1 MLAPDWSLCLWGMCW
16 RTVTPWRLNI
26 RGRWGWLRR
35 CACVCDCCVIAGY
48 MCSDDRWDVCVC
60 VCCSEQM
67 GGEKSF
73 SVVFITAGLDVL
85 KQMKRLWV
93 VCVVFFFVPP
103 PPTSSWCNSCFSL
116 SHHHLLLVRVCVCV
130 RTPPAR
136 FLLVL
141 AAHMINDLRNL
152 PLPQTQLFSFMSFCL
167 RLFLLQPN
175 PQLCFVLHLLLY
187 NHTRTHASRPQMV
200 VCVRACVCCS
210 SSSWISLDPGCLF
223 VTPAAAV
230 LSWGKL
236 HMARGLCLIAPWTL
250 VCVCARFTEGHMTRE
265 IRYTVSPELVD
276 IGSFLFSEAERGQ
289 MADVDC
295 R

>member
-1 MLAPDWSLCLWGMCW
+1 
-16 RTVTPWRLNI
+16 
-26 RGRWGWLRR
+26 
-35 CACVCDCCVIAGY
+35 
-48 MCSDDRWDVCVC
+48 
-60 VCCSEQM
+60 
-67 GGEKSF
+67 
-73 SVVFITAGLDVL
+73 
-85 KQMKRLWV
+85 MKRLWV

-103 PPTSSWCNSCFSL
+103 PPLPGVILVFHYLTITCFWC
-116 SHHHLLLVRVCVCV
+116 VCVCV

-250 VCVCARFTEGHMTRE
+250 VCVCVQDSQKVTWHVKSDTLYLLSSWTSDLFCFLRRSEGKWLTWTADSVRFALKSGGLGLRSKV
-265 IRYTVSPELVD
+265 TVSSQSSGGICPV
-276 IGSFLFSEAERGQ
+276 
-289 MADVDC
+289 VVK
-295 R
+295 